1 MSAPCIPWDS
11 VCPALRLPPSFASVS
26 HPFDAYFNEVL
37 ETVNYSVLKD
47 QNGPRVASYKN
58 CAWAGMTLGDRDC
71 PCRRRRLPAALLPAP
86 ACIQAEG
93 CVCLQSCGVH
103 SHSLCQHHCIAR
115 SAPPNAPWKQPAVL
129 RPAFLRPGPFSL
141 VQIRLFLGQRPL
153 PREGD
158 AARLSPAVRSRL
170 RPPRS
175 SQSCVFSNSSSF

>member
-129 RPAFLRPGPFSL
+129 RPAFLRPAGPFLSRADQTFPGPAPPPEEGRCCPP
-141 VQIRLFLGQRPL
+141 VPCRPL
-153 PREGD
+153 PPQ
-158 AARLSPAVRSRL
+158 ASTFISVL
-170 RPPRS
+170 
-175 SQSCVFSNSSSF
+175 CFF